1 MAVFNPETA
10 TVKTRHAI
18 AHAQAMTKE
27 LGHPELTSL
36 HLLMAAL
43 QQDGGL
49 VQPLLERTGV
59 HGAAVTRA
67 PSCPSM
73 RWHRCGSRCS
83 CPTSS
88 VRKRCSP

>member
-18 AHAQAMTKE
+18 AHAQAMTRE

-43 QQDGGL
+43 QQEGL
-49 VQPLLERTGV
+49 RLAAG
-59 HGAAVTRA
+59 GAAAHT
-67 PSCPSM
+67 
-73 RWHRCGSRCS
+73 
-83 CPTSS
+83 
-88 VRKRCSP
+88 